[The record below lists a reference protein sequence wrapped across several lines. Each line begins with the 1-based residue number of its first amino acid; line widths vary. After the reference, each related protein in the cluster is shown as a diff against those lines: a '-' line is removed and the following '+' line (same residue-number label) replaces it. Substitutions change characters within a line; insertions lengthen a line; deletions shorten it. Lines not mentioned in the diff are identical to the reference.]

1 MRTQRKRIKTCGLA
15 SKRIARSR
23 RDEDNMADLP
33 WTDCASIKTATALTN
48 NPLLYIHIFFPNFK
62 FRQVSQHLNKQKLA
76 ENLNGKKKKIR
87 PQLLVQS
94 VSRVGFEGENLN
106 NFCLAFSRRFK
117 RVHRARHKIVKHS
130 IVVVERLWRCAMTF
144 NESSR
149 DTSSSDGVWL
159 ATDLKRQGFRT
170 ANGAAAKAGS

>member
-76 ENLNGKKKKIR
+76 ENLNGKKKKIL
-87 PQLLVQS
+87 PQLLVFERQTGRRPRQEAKGSGRSLTSAANHS
-94 VSRVGFEGENLN
+94 VGHCLTTPAIYRPRDSSWPLDGMWCTFCTDQKRMIRALFQN
-106 NFCLAFSRRFK
+106 NFSLDGFSVIR
-117 RVHRARHKIVKHS
+117 
-130 IVVVERLWRCAMTF
+130 
-144 NESSR
+144 
-149 DTSSSDGVWL
+149 
-159 ATDLKRQGFRT
+159 
-170 ANGAAAKAGS
+170 

>member
-1 MRTQRKRIKTCGLA
+1 MKTTWPTYLEQIAPA
-15 SKRIARSR
+15 SKRPQHWPIILCCTS
-23 RDEDNMADLP
+23 
-33 WTDCASIKTATALTN
+33 TF
-48 NPLLYIHIFFPNFK
+48 FFPNFK